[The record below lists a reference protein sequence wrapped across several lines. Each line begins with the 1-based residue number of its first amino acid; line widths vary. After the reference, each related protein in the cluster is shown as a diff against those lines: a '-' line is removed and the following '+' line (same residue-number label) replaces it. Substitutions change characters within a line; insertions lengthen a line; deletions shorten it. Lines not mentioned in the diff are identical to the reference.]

1 MKKLL
6 SIIAVAAVA
15 MGALVLPALP
25 VSAAVNCVGVNC
37 LTAVNN
43 IAPSNTNLETGIKNI
58 INGVIYI
65 LGFIAV
71 AVVIYGGVQYTL
83 SAGAADKVKN
93 AKNTIL
99 YGIIGLIVA
108 VLAFAIVNFV
118 VTALL

>member
-1 MKKLL
+1 MKKLF
-6 SIIAVAAVA
+6 SIMTVIAAVV
-15 MGALVLPALP
+15 GVLAFATSP
-25 VSAAVNCVGVNC
+25 VSAAVDCVGKNC
-37 LTAVNN
+37 LAVNN
-43 IAPSNTNLETGIKNI
+43 IADGSPTDLEGGIKNI

-108 VLAFAIVNFV
+108 VLAFAIINFV